1 MLLPLNFIV
10 PVGLI
15 ILGET
20 VLPAV
25 DVGLARVKVLIFAA
39 CVLSGQF
46 LAVASL
52 DSALTIKTA
61 LLPLWRTSMYTP
73 AGRPVWEVIDD

>member
-15 ILGET
+15 ILGKT

-25 DVGLARVKVLIFAA
+25 GAGLARVKVLIFAA

-61 LLPLWRTSMYTP
+61 LLPLCRTSMYTP